1 MEIAD
6 YRIAAAEC
14 RALAKL
20 NRRPEQRAMYEQIA
34 ESWEV
39 LAGARAARETLGAL
53 HPPGEST
60 AV

>member
-34 ESWEV
+34 ESWDI
-39 LAGARAARETLGAL
+39 LAGARAARERLGAL
-53 HPPGEST
+53 HLPSGS
-60 AV
+60 AVV